1 MNQHIDLVKN
11 ITPKVHIA
19 EDHAVNKYL
28 CLWPGLVRLL
38 IEHWVEWNHQDGFR
52 IEDQFKRER
61 NLGRRAEFVAGRM
74 HEMSNVGIR
83 QKITQVHNTG
93 KRKTNVPGVYKKK
106 RLCEAITP
114 SPPKRAKTPCTTPM
128 GELEVCLPV
137 ANIE

>member
-28 CLWPGLVRLL
+28 CLWPGLVCLL
-38 IEHWVEWNHQDGFR
+38 IKHWVEWNHQDGFR